1 MSIIKNLNP
10 VFIEKTKDG
19 ERMYDIS
26 SRLIK
31 DRVIYLDCE
40 IDSEVSSQIV
50 SLLFLLD
57 REDSEKPISLWLS
70 SPGGCV
76 SGLFAIYD
84 MMHRIKAP
92 VKTVCIGEVCS
103 AAAILLAAGTPGK
116 RFAMPNSRVM
126 IHQVQVEG
134 IGGSNAELEIST
146 KEIKSVQEYLTEILA
161 RHTGHTKA
169 KIKRD
174 TKLDRYMSATE
185 AKDYGLIDKILPVS
199 KKPLPLL
206 TKELAKPVKL
216 DVQETVVEESNQD
229 DDE

>member
-19 ERMYDIS
+19 ERMYDVS

-40 IDSEVSSQIV
+40 INDEIASQIV
-50 SLLFLLD
+50 ALLFLLD
-57 REDSEKPISLWLS
+57 RESSEKIISLWIS

-84 MMHRIKAP
+84 MMNRIKAP
-92 VKTVCIGEVCS
+92 IKTVCIGEVCS
-103 AAAILLAAGTPGK
+103 AASIILASGSIGK
-116 RFAMPNSRVM
+116 RFAMPNSRIM
-126 IHQVQVEG
+126 IHQIQVEG
-134 IGGSNAELEIST
+134 IGGSNTELEISA
-146 KEIKSVQEYLTEILA
+146 KEIKSIQDYLTEILA

-174 TKLDRYMSATE
+174 TKLDKFMSAKE
-185 AKDYGLIDKILPVS
+185 AKEYGIIDHILPFS
-199 KKPLPLL
+199 KPQLPLL
-206 TKELAKPVKL
+206 TKEVSIKA
-216 DVQETVVEESNQD
+216 EEQINKEI
-229 DDE
+229 DE